1 MGKYAGIETDIFSVF
16 ANNLWKAEGI
26 KTLPSNFLGVNV
38 GTEYVRVSVV
48 TGGSGINL
56 KSASGVLMIDIFTP
70 AGSGTRRSLL
80 IADKLDQYF
89 AGKSFNTSS
98 GAVTQLF
105 SSTLEHR
112 GIDKDNS
119 ALYKSIYAIPFN
131 YYGT

>member
-16 ANNLWKAEGI
+16 ANNLWKAENI

-38 GTEYVRVSVV
+38 GTEYIRVNVV
-48 TGGSGINL
+48 TGGPGINL

-70 AGSGTRRSLL
+70 AGSGTRRPSL

-89 AGKSFNTSS
+89 SGKSFNTTS

-105 SSTLEHR
+105 GSTLQHR
-112 GIDKDNS
+112 GVDKDSS
-119 ALYKSIYAIPFN
+119 ALHRSIYAIPFN